1 MTMYPLRLLSPFRTS
16 LLEARLSLLPH
27 LSEPA
32 RVVFLLAQYHR
43 SQLKCRLI

>member
-32 RVVFLLAQYHR
+32 RMVFLLAQYHR
-43 SQLKCRLI
+43 SQLKCRLT